1 MTSCWSKKSGLKLEK
16 FSADNAF
23 IHRLIISQPEKG
35 YRFSIDPLI
44 LSAHIHPK
52 RNEKIMDL
60 GCGCG
65 IISLVL
71 AYRYPDI
78 EITGI
83 EIQKE
88 LYTFARQ
95 NVLANG
101 FERRIHVVHDDIKNI
116 KFTETG
122 TRADIIVSNPPYK
135 KIGTGR
141 LNLDFQK
148 AMARHEITLDIDMLI
163 ECSSRLI
170 KNQGSL
176 FIVFPFDRLQD
187 LTQALSRHDFFPE
200 FIRYVHVKA
209 DTKASR
215 VIVCAVKN
223 GNRQCSSPSSL
234 FIYTLDN
241 KFTEEYLSLF
251 RP

>member
-1 MTSCWSKKSGLKLEK
+1 MTSRWSKKSGLKLEK
-16 FSADNAF
+16 FSADDAF
-23 IHRLIISQPEKG
+23 IHRLSISQPEKG

-52 RNEKIMDL
+52 GNEKIMDL

-65 IISLVL
+65 IISLAL
-71 AYRYPDI
+71 AHQYPDI
-78 EITGI
+78 KITGI
-83 EIQKE
+83 EIQEE

-95 NVLANG
+95 NVITNG
-101 FERRIHVVHDDIKNI
+101 FEKRIHILHDDIKNI
-116 KFTETG
+116 KFAETE

-141 LNLDFQK
+141 LNPDRQK
-148 AMARHEITLDIDMLI
+148 AMARHETTLDIDMLI

-176 FIVFPFDRLQD
+176 FIIYPFDRLQD
-187 LTQALSRHDFFPE
+187 LTQALDRYDFFPE
-200 FIRYVHVKA
+200 FIRYVHIKA
-209 DTKASR
+209 GTKVSR

-223 GNRQCSSPSSL
+223 GNRRCSLSPPL

-241 KFTEEYLSLF
+241 KFTEEYISLF

>member
-1 MTSCWSKKSGLKLEK
+1 LEK

-88 LYTFARQ
+88 LYI
-95 NVLANG
+95 L
-101 FERRIHVVHDDIKNI
+101 
-116 KFTETG
+116 
-122 TRADIIVSNPPYK
+122 
-135 KIGTGR
+135 
-141 LNLDFQK
+141 
-148 AMARHEITLDIDMLI
+148 
-163 ECSSRLI
+163 
-170 KNQGSL
+170 
-176 FIVFPFDRLQD
+176 
-187 LTQALSRHDFFPE
+187 
-200 FIRYVHVKA
+200 
-209 DTKASR
+209 
-215 VIVCAVKN
+215 
-223 GNRQCSSPSSL
+223 
-234 FIYTLDN
+234 
-241 KFTEEYLSLF
+241 
-251 RP
+251 